1 MNKSI
6 KKKLLMLR
14 IEVKRIIMYK
24 KAEFLGITHPS
35 VVRSS
40 QRLDSLLNRV
50 QGIYS

>member
-1 MNKSI
+1 MI
-6 KKKLLMLR
+6 KTIERNLLLFR

-24 KAEFLGITHPS
+24 KAEFLGIAHPS